1 MPAVLV
7 HGVPDT
13 AELWEPFRSRL
24 ARRDVVC
31 PNLPGFASPPPDGFA
46 CTKDAYLDWLVGELE
61 AIGEPVDVVG
71 HDWGGLLVQR
81 IATTRPDLVR
91 TWAIADGA
99 VSPRFRWH
107 ELATQ
112 WQTPDVGEQIVELM
126 TPDATAAALR
136 DARHPDPE
144 GAASRVDD
152 DMKHAVLALY
162 RSAVDVRSEW
172 SPPQDRP
179 TPPAHVFWGAHDPY
193 GPPEFGQA
201 AADLAGAPLLVLDAG
216 HWSIFERPDEV
227 VPVLERLW
235 QMA

>member
-31 PNLPGFASPPPDGFA
+31 PNLPGFASPAPDGFA
-46 CTKDAYLDWLVGELE
+46 CTKDAYLDWL
-61 AIGEPVDVVG
+61 
-71 HDWGGLLVQR
+71 
-81 IATTRPDLVR
+81 
-91 TWAIADGA
+91 
-99 VSPRFRWH
+99 
-107 ELATQ
+107 
-112 WQTPDVGEQIVELM
+112 VGEQIVELM

-172 SPPQDRP
+172 SPPRDRP